1 MSDPTIEETFSPST
15 VATYQAIK
23 DSLEHGFCTLSNR
36 ELAEKAGCSER
47 SVKRAL
53 STLTDQ
59 GLVFS
64 SRKGGKRRISL
75 DRFPSIDRQ
84 AKLKE
89 LCTYIE
95 GFKRKSSSGLFYEGQ
110 KATAKNLGIS
120 VPVLAEVYRLGEK
133 QGLLRAYR
141 EHVGGKEQLCWEVV
155 ASDATEAQATAL
167 PAPVA
172 APDPSKELEELR
184 ANVEELSKALAA
196 SEARAQKAEEERDS
210 LKVAQAS
217 MPQDLAEALERI
229 KALEALIDPVDRWI
243 YIEGVKAKEEEL
255 QRENWRLQAELERL
269 KSSPSPEEVEEE
281 ESNLKRALTI
291 RTLEALTY
299 KEYLTAEEL
308 EESEDK
314 IASTLSQRD
323 NIYRRDTLNYKPD
336 LEDLEQ
342 VEEDQEEAPRS
353 GGFLPLSLELN
364 EAANAWA
371 WQHKENE
378 DGKMGILEG

>member
-1 MSDPTIEETFSPST
+1 MTALEKVEK
-15 VATYQAIK
+15 AIRENLNQ
-23 DSLEHGFCTLSNR
+23 DGNCTLTNA
-36 ELAEKAGCSER
+36 ELAAAAGVSVR
-47 SVKRAL
+47 SVANAL
-53 STLTDQ
+53 NELKD
-59 GLVFS
+59 VERIFVE
-64 SRKGGKRRISL
+64 RKGGRKISFSRAPHIDRAELLGRLVRRI
-75 DRFPSIDRQ
+75 RQ
-84 AKLKE
+84 V
-89 LCTYIE
+89 IE
-95 GFKRKSSSGLFYEGQ
+95 EKGQFYESQ
-110 KATAKNLGIS
+110 ERTAKVLGVS
-120 VPVLAEVYRLGEK
+120 TPVLREAYRLGEEKGVLVQSEK
-133 QGLLRAYR
+133 QIKGRILT
-141 EHVGGKEQLCWEVV
+141 VWSV

-184 ANVEELSKALAA
+184 AKVEELSKALAA